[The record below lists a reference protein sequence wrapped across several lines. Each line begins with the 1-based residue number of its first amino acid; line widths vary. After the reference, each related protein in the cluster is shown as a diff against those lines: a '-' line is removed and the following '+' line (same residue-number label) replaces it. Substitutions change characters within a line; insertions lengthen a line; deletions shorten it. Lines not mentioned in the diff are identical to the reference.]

1 MKKLSDYVA
10 KGKFYESVVEDG
22 SDIIFI
28 VDFKGLILYH
38 NDAAEEVLGHKPRS
52 LIERNMF
59 DFIQPDTRPTFDK
72 KFSESIR
79 KPYNDSVEFQFK
91 CKDGSF
97 KYLEFNSIN
106 LKQKEGLD
114 GLILDCRD
122 ISQRKKDGVELFRAQ
137 KAKEQFLANISHEI
151 RTPING
157 IAGMAEL
164 LSQSPTAEESTT
176 YLHAIKSAADNLKV
190 IINDILDLA
199 SIESGKLKFEKIGI
213 NIKDLLSSLM
223 DTFQVQAREK
233 NIHVVAEVDEAA
245 NTILLGDPVRL
256 NQILINLIGNA
267 IKFTHNGFIRVHC
280 SVEKKHRRKYDMRF
294 DVIDTGIGIPT
305 DKLET
310 IFESFSQ
317 ADESVTRKYGG
328 TGLGLTIVK
337 QLVELQGG
345 RITVESVEDQG
356 STFSVHIPY
365 PIGNSEDIAESSRNQ
380 IITTHRDRLKNMKI
394 LLVEDND
401 INRLYA
407 NSILKTWECKVDMAE
422 NGYVA
427 VEKIKDTHFDI
438 VLMDIQMPVMDGFEA
453 TKAIRLGDPPGNGI
467 PIIALTANA
476 TRKDVEK
483 CLAAGMNDCIPK
495 PFTPEDLFRMLFK
508 YSTFV
513 RANRSAAVSKPV
525 LKRSGSTAVVE
536 TEVEIK
542 KKESFAEIERTLSQG
557 DLENIDL
564 SYLKKVSGGN
574 QEFIRD
580 MINTFLEAMPKS
592 LDEIRGNLASK
603 DWEAL
608 ARAVHKIKPSLT
620 MMGLAKTRDHGA
632 LIEESA
638 KERTSIDTLPETTQ
652 QFCKQLEFSL
662 NQLRNNR

>member
-1 MKKLSDYVA
+1 MKKLHDYVA

-28 VDFKGLILYH
+28 VDYLGQILYH
-38 NDAAEEVLGHKPRS
+38 NDAAEEILGHKPKS
-52 LIERNMF
+52 LIGKNLF
-59 DFIQPDTRPTFDK
+59 DFIQPDTQSAFEK
-72 KFSESIR
+72 KFVESTR
-79 KPYNDSVEFQFK
+79 KSYNDSVEFQFM
-91 CKDGSF
+91 CKDESY

-106 LKQKEGLD
+106 LKNKEGLE

-122 ISQRKKDGVELFRAQ
+122 ISGRKRDNEELLRAQ

-164 LSQSPTAEESTT
+164 LSQNPTAEESVT
-176 YLHAIKSAADNLKV
+176 YLNAIKTAADNLKV

-199 SIESGKLKFEKIGI
+199 SIESGKLKFEHIGF
-213 NIKDLLSSLM
+213 NVKDLLSSLI

-233 NIHVVAEVDEAA
+233 GISVTAECDEAV

-256 NQILINLIGNA
+256 NQVLINLIGNA
-267 IKFTHNGFIRVHC
+267 IKFTHNGFIKVQC
-280 SVEKKHRRKYDMRF
+280 SVEKKHRRKLEMRF

-345 RITVESVEDQG
+345 HITVHSVEDEG

-365 PIGNSEDIAESSRNQ
+365 AIGSSEDIADHSRNH
-380 IITTHRDRLKNMKI
+380 IITTHRDSLKGMNI

-407 NSILKTWECKVDMAE
+407 NSILKNWECKVEMAE

-427 VEKIKDTHFDI
+427 VEKIKDMRFDI
-438 VLMDIQMPVMDGFEA
+438 VLMDVQMPVMDGFEA
-453 TKAIRLGDPPGNGI
+453 TKAIRLGDAPGNTI

-476 TRKDVEK
+476 TRKDIEK

-513 RANRSAAVSKPV
+513 KSGRTITPPV
-525 LKRSGSTAVVE
+525 MPE
-536 TEVEIK
+536 P
-542 KKESFAEIERTLSQG
+542 IEEAPEAP
-557 DLENIDL
+557 DDFENIDL

-574 QEFIRD
+574 EEFIKD
-580 MINTFLEAMPKS
+580 MVNTFIDTLPKS
-592 LDEIRGNLASK
+592 VEEIQGALNSGEW
-603 DWEAL
+603 DAL

-620 MMGLAKTRDHGA
+620 MVGLSRTREIGA
-632 LIEESA
+632 LIEENA
-638 KERTSIDTLPETTQ
+638 KEQKQLDLITSTTQ
-652 QFCKQLEFSL
+652 QLCAQLELALS
-662 NQLRNNR
+662 QLKAI

>member
-10 KGKFYESVVEDG
+10 EGKFYESVVEDG

-28 VDFKGLILYH
+28 VDYHGVILYH
-38 NDAAEEVLGHKPRS
+38 NDAVKEVLGHQPKS
-52 LIERNMF
+52 LIGRNL
-59 DFIQPDTRPTFDK
+59 IELTKAETRPDFNRE
-72 KFSESIR
+72 FIESTK
-79 KPYNDSVEFQFK
+79 KPYSDSIEFQIQ
-91 CKDGSF
+91 CSDDSY

-106 LKQKEGLD
+106 LLQKEGLE

-122 ISQRKKDGVELFRAQ
+122 ISGRKKVGEELVRAQ

-164 LSQSPTAEESTT
+164 LSANPTAAESVT
-176 YLHAIKSAADNLKV
+176 YLNAIKTAADNLKV

-199 SIESGKLKFEKIGI
+199 SIESGKLKFERIGF
-213 NIKDLLSSLM
+213 NIKDLLSSLI

-233 NIHVVAEVDEAA
+233 GIALSSEVDESA

-256 NQILINLIGNA
+256 NQILINLIGNS
-267 IKFTHNGFIRVHC
+267 IKFTHNGFIRIHC

-294 DVIDTGIGIPT
+294 DVIDSGIGIPT

-337 QLVELQGG
+337 QLAELQGG
-345 RITVESVEDQG
+345 RIGVQSEEDKG

-365 PIGNSEDIAESSRNQ
+365 VTGSSEDLADHSRNH
-380 IITTHRDRLKNMKI
+380 IIATHRDSLKNMNI

-407 NSILKTWECKVDMAE
+407 NSILKNWECKVDMAE

-427 VEKIKDTHFDI
+427 VEKVKDTQFDI

-453 TKAIRLGDPPGNGI
+453 TKAIRLGDEPGNRV

-476 TRKDVEK
+476 TRKDIEK

-513 RANRSAAVSKPV
+513 K
-525 LKRSGSTAVVE
+525 SGGVYSPPSVQE
-536 TEVEIK
+536 TIAEIPTPSVEI
-542 KKESFAEIERTLSQG
+542 E
-557 DLENIDL
+557 DIDL
-564 SYLKKVSGGN
+564 SYLHKVSGGN
-574 QEFIRD
+574 DDFIKD
-580 MINTFLEAMPKS
+580 MVNTFIETIPKS
-592 LDEIRGNLASK
+592 VNEILTALNSR
-603 DWEAL
+603 DWEAVS
-608 ARAVHKIKPSLT
+608 RAVHKIKPSLT
-620 MMGLAKTRDHGA
+620 MVGLAKTRELGA
-632 LIEESA
+632 IIEESA
-638 KERTSIDTLPETTQ
+638 KERKSLDTLPALTH
-652 QFCKQLEFSL
+652 QFCDQLELALS
-662 NQLRNNR
+662 QLKTAI

>member
-28 VDFKGLILYH
+28 VDYTGRIIYH
-38 NDAAEEVLGHKPRS
+38 NDAAEEVLGHKPKS
-52 LIERNMF
+52 LIDKNLF
-59 DFIQPDTRPTFDK
+59 DFIEPDTKTAFDK
-72 KFSESIR
+72 KFVESTR
-79 KPYNDSVEFQFK
+79 KSYNDSVEFQFK
-91 CKDGSF
+91 CKDGSY

-106 LKQKEGLD
+106 LKNKEGLE

-122 ISQRKKDGVELFRAQ
+122 ISGRKKDNEELLRAQ

-164 LSQSPTAEESTT
+164 LSQNPTAEESVT
-176 YLHAIKSAADNLKV
+176 YLNAIKTAADNLKV

-199 SIESGKLKFEKIGI
+199 SIESGKLKFEHIGF
-213 NIKDLLSSLM
+213 NIKDLLSSLI

-233 NIHVVAEVDEAA
+233 GITVTSEVDEVA

-256 NQILINLIGNA
+256 NQVLINLIGNA
-267 IKFTHNGFIRVHC
+267 IKFTHNGYIKVRC
-280 SVEKKHRRKYDMRF
+280 YVEKKHRRKYDMRF

-345 RITVESVEDQG
+345 RISVQSIEDEG

-365 PIGNSEDIAESSRNQ
+365 AIGSSEDIADHSRNH
-380 IITTHRDRLKNMKI
+380 IITTHRDSLKNMHI

-407 NSILKTWECKVDMAE
+407 NSILKNWECKVEMAE

-427 VEKIKDTHFDI
+427 VEKIKDMKFDI

-453 TKAIRLGDPPGNGI
+453 TKAIRLGDAPGSQV

-476 TRKDVEK
+476 TRKDIEK

-508 YSTFV
+508 YSTYV
-513 RANRSAAVSKPV
+513 KSGRTMQLGVPEPIVEETAAPW
-525 LKRSGSTAVVE
+525 A
-536 TEVEIK
+536 
-542 KKESFAEIERTLSQG
+542 
-557 DLENIDL
+557 DMENIDL
-564 SYLKKVSGGN
+564 SYLNKVSGGN
-574 QEFIRD
+574 EAFISD
-580 MINTFLEAMPKS
+580 MVNTFIETLPKS
-592 LDEIRGNLASK
+592 IEEIQNALNAK
-603 DWEAL
+603 EWEVL

-620 MMGLAKTRDHGA
+620 MIGLSKTRDIGGI
-632 LIEESA
+632 IEESA
-638 KERTSIDTLPETTQ
+638 KERKSLDTVAASAK
-652 QFCKQLEFSL
+652 QFCTQLELALSQLKASL
-662 NQLRNNR
+662 

>member
-1 MKKLSDYVA
+1 MKKLHDYLA
-10 KGKFYESVVEDG
+10 KGMFYEAVVEDG

-28 VDFKGLILYH
+28 VDFKGQILYH
-38 NDAAEEVLGHKPRS
+38 NDAAEEVLGHKPKS
-52 LIERNMF
+52 LIEKNMF
-59 DFIQPDTRPTFDK
+59 DYIKPDTHPVFDK
-72 KFSESIR
+72 KFAESIR
-79 KPYNDSVEFQFK
+79 KPYNDSVEFQFL
-91 CKDGSF
+91 CKDGTY

-106 LKQKEGLD
+106 LKQKEGLE

-122 ISQRKKDGVELFRAQ
+122 ISERKRDGEELVRAQ

-164 LSQSPTAEESTT
+164 LSQSPSDEESVT
-176 YLHAIKSAADNLKV
+176 YLNAIKTAADNLKV

-199 SIESGKLKFEKIGI
+199 SIESGKLKFEKIGF
-213 NIKDLLSSLM
+213 NVKDLLSSLI

-233 NIHVVAEVDEAA
+233 GIQVTAQVDEAA

-256 NQILINLIGNA
+256 NQVLINLIGNA
-267 IKFTHNGFIRVHC
+267 IKFTHNGYIKVHC
-280 SVEKKHRRKYDMRF
+280 SVEKKHRRKYEMRF

-365 PIGNSEDIAESSRNQ
+365 AIGSSEDIADHSRNH
-380 IITTHRDRLKNMKI
+380 IISTHRDSLKDMNI

-407 NSILKTWECKVDMAE
+407 NSILKNWACKVDMAE

-427 VEKIKDTHFDI
+427 VEKVKDTPFDI
-438 VLMDIQMPVMDGFEA
+438 VLMDVQMPVMDGFEA
-453 TKAIRLGDPPGNGI
+453 TKAIRLGDEPGNKV

-476 TRKDVEK
+476 TRKDIEK

-495 PFTPEDLFRMLFK
+495 PFTPDDLFRMLFK
-508 YSTFV
+508 YSSHV
-513 RANRSAAVSKPV
+513 KVPRIPLPIPVSEP
-525 LKRSGSTAVVE
+525 E
-536 TEVEIK
+536 TE
-542 KKESFAEIERTLSQG
+542 ERPSSLNG
-557 DLENIDL
+557 GMENIDL
-564 SYLKKVSGGN
+564 SYLQKVSGGN
-574 QEFIRD
+574 EAFIHD
-580 MINTFLEAMPKS
+580 MINTFIDTLPKAIH
-592 LDEIRGNLASK
+592 EIRDTLTSK
-603 DWEAL
+603 DWEGL

-620 MMGLAKTRDHGA
+620 MVGLAKARDLGA
-632 LIEESA
+632 AIEESA
-638 KERTSIDTLPETTQ
+638 KERKALKTLPADTMM
-652 QFCKQLEFSL
+652 FCRQLEL
-662 NQLRNNR
+662 ALGQLRESL

>member
-1 MKKLSDYVA
+1 MKRLSDYVA

-28 VDFKGLILYH
+28 VDFKGHILYH
-38 NDAAEEVLGHKPRS
+38 NDAAEEVLGYKPKS
-52 LIERNMF
+52 LIDKNMF
-59 DFIQPDTRPTFDK
+59 DFVKPETHAEFAK
-72 KFSESIR
+72 SFAESIR
-79 KPYNDSVEFQFK
+79 KPYSDSIEFQFK

-97 KYLEFNSIN
+97 KYLEFNTIN
-106 LKQKEGLD
+106 LKHKEGLD

-122 ISQRKKDGVELFRAQ
+122 ISQRKKDAEELFRAQ

-164 LSQSPTAEESTT
+164 LSQHPTAEESTT
-176 YLHAIKSAADNLKV
+176 YLHAIKTAADNLKV

-199 SIESGKLKFEKIGI
+199 SIESGKLRFEKIAF
-213 NIKDLLSSLM
+213 NVKDLLSSLVE
-223 DTFQVQAREK
+223 TFQAQAREK
-233 NIHVVAEVDEAA
+233 GVTVIAQVDETA
-245 NTILLGDPVRL
+245 NTILVGDPVRL
-256 NQILINLIGNA
+256 NQVLINLIGNS
-267 IKFTHNGFIRVHC
+267 IKFTHEGYIRVRC

-310 IFESFSQ
+310 IFESFKQ

-328 TGLGLTIVK
+328 TGLGLTIVR

-345 RITVESVEDQG
+345 RITVESVEDKG
-356 STFSVHIPY
+356 STFSVRIPY
-365 PIGNSEDIAESSRNQ
+365 AVGSADDIHDHSQNH
-380 IITTHRDRLKNMKI
+380 IITTHRDTLKDLSI

-407 NSILKTWECKVDMAE
+407 NSILKNWDCKVDMAE

-427 VEKIKDTHFDI
+427 VEKIKDNNFDI

-453 TKAIRLGDPPGNGI
+453 TKAIRLGDSTGKNI

-476 TRKDVEK
+476 TRKDIEK

-508 YSTFV
+508 YSTYT
-513 RANRSAAVSKPV
+513 RASRPVAVPV
-525 LKRSGSTAVVE
+525 IVQPEPVVAGKDSTFSGDVE
-536 TEVEIK
+536 DV
-542 KKESFAEIERTLSQG
+542 
-557 DLENIDL
+557 DL
-564 SYLKKVSGGN
+564 SYLKKVSGDNAG
-574 QEFIRD
+574 FIQD
-580 MINTFLEAMPKS
+580 MVRTFIETMPAS
-592 LDEIRGNLASK
+592 IQEIRHHIAAEHWENLAK
-603 DWEAL
+603 
-608 ARAVHKIKPSLT
+608 AVHKIKPSLT
-620 MMGLAKTRDHGA
+620 MMGLTKTRDSGA
-632 LIEESA
+632 FIEESA
-638 KERTSIDTLPETTQ
+638 KERTSLDALPSTALR
-652 QFCKQLEFSL
+652 FCDQLEFAL
-662 NQLRNNR
+662 EQLRKIS

>member
-10 KGKFYESVVEDG
+10 GGKFYESVVEDG

-28 VDFKGLILYH
+28 VDYHGLILYH
-38 NDAAEEVLGHKPRS
+38 NDAVEEVLGHKPKS
-52 LIERNMF
+52 LIDKNLFEL
-59 DFIQPDTRPTFDK
+59 IKADTRPAFNRQ
-72 KFSESIR
+72 FNESI
-79 KPYNDSVEFQFK
+79 KQPYSDSVEFQIV
-91 CKDGSF
+91 CDDGMY

-106 LKQKEGLD
+106 LKQKEGLE

-122 ISQRKKDGVELFRAQ
+122 ISSRKKVGEELVRAQ

-164 LSQSPTAEESTT
+164 LSQNPTAEESVT
-176 YLHAIKSAADNLKV
+176 YLNAIKTAADNLKV

-199 SIESGKLKFEKIGI
+199 SIESGKLKFERIGF
-213 NIKDLLSSLM
+213 NIKDLLSSLI

-233 NIHVVAEVDEAA
+233 GITIAAEVDETA

-256 NQILINLIGNA
+256 NQVLINLIGNA
-267 IKFTHNGFIRVHC
+267 IKFTHNGYIRVHC
-280 SVEKKHRRKYDMRF
+280 SVEKKHRRKFDMRF
-294 DVIDTGIGIPT
+294 DVIDTGIGIPP

-345 RITVESVEDQG
+345 KIDVRSEEDKG

-365 PIGNSEDIAESSRNQ
+365 TTGSSEDLADHSRNH
-380 IITTHRDRLKNMKI
+380 IITTHRDSLKGMKI

-407 NSILKTWECKVDMAE
+407 NSILKNWDCRVDMAE

-427 VEKIKDTHFDI
+427 VEKVKDNPFDI

-453 TKAIRLGDPPGNGI
+453 TKAIRLGDEPGSHV

-476 TRKDVEK
+476 TRKDIEK

-508 YSTFV
+508 YSTYV
-513 RANRSAAVSKPV
+513 K
-525 LKRSGSTAVVE
+525 SGRINSSPSMPEPVVE
-536 TEVEIK
+536 SITTATSPEEM
-542 KKESFAEIERTLSQG
+542 
-557 DLENIDL
+557 ENIDL
-564 SYLKKVSGGN
+564 SYLHKVSGGN
-574 QEFIRD
+574 DEFIAD
-580 MINTFLEAMPKS
+580 MVKTFIETIPKS
-592 LDEIRGNLASK
+592 VDEILAALDSRE
-603 DWEAL
+603 WEAV

-620 MMGLAKTRDHGA
+620 MVGLTKARDLGA
-632 LIEESA
+632 MIEESA
-638 KERTSIDTLPETTQ
+638 KERRSLDSLPASTQ
-652 QFCKQLEFSL
+652 QFCAQLQFALS
-662 NQLRNNR
+662 QLKKSR

>member
-1 MKKLSDYVA
+1 MKKLTEYVS

-28 VDFKGLILYH
+28 VDFKGQILYH
-38 NDAAEEVLGHKPRS
+38 NDAAEEVLGHKPKS
-52 LIERNMF
+52 LIDKNLL
-59 DFIQPDTRPTFDK
+59 DFIKPDTHPVFDK
-72 KFSESIR
+72 KFTESTR

-106 LKQKEGLD
+106 LKQKEGLE

-122 ISQRKKDGVELFRAQ
+122 ISERKRDGEELVRAQ

-164 LSQSPTAEESTT
+164 LSQNPTAEESVT
-176 YLHAIKSAADNLKV
+176 YLHAIKTAADNLKV

-199 SIESGKLKFEKIGI
+199 SIESGKLKFERIGF
-213 NIKDLLSSLM
+213 NTKDLLNSLI

-233 NIHVVAEVDEAA
+233 GVKLQVEVDELA

-256 NQILINLIGNA
+256 NQVLINLIGNA
-267 IKFTHNGFIRVHC
+267 IKFTHNGYIRVHC
-280 SVEKKHRRKYDMRF
+280 SVEKKHRRKFDMRF

-345 RITVESVEDQG
+345 RITVKSIEDEG

-365 PIGNSEDIAESSRNQ
+365 AIGGSEDIAGSSRNHV
-380 IITTHRDRLKNMKI
+380 ITTHRDSLKNMSI

-407 NSILKTWECKVDMAE
+407 TSILKTWECKVDMAE

-427 VEKIKDTHFDI
+427 VEKIKDNEFDI

-453 TKAIRLGDPPGNGI
+453 TKAIRLGDSAKAGI

-476 TRKDVEK
+476 TRKDIEK
-483 CLAAGMNDCIPK
+483 CLAAGM
-495 PFTPEDLFRMLFK
+495 MLFK

-513 RANRSAAVSKPV
+513 KVHRSQAAAEKVI
-525 LKRSGSTAVVE
+525 RQAVE
-536 TEVEIK
+536 KSAQQEQPEAPPDGL
-542 KKESFAEIERTLSQG
+542 ESV
-557 DLENIDL
+557 DL
-564 SYLKKVSGGN
+564 SYLRKVTSNNEG
-574 QEFIRD
+574 FLRD
-580 MINTFLEAMPKS
+580 MITTFLDTMPRS
-592 LDEIRGNLASK
+592 IEEIRTLASAK
-603 DWEAL
+603 DWENL
-608 ARAVHKIKPSLT
+608 ARAVHKIKPSLA
-620 MMGLAKTRDHGA
+620 MMGLNRTRDVGA
-632 LIEESA
+632 SIEASA
-638 KERTSIDTLPETTQ
+638 KERIDLQTLPETTLR
-652 QFCKQLEFSL
+652 FCVQLEAAL
-662 NQLRNNR
+662 DQLRKL

>member
-1 MKKLSDYVA
+1 MKKLTEYVS

-28 VDFKGLILYH
+28 VDFKGQILYH

-52 LIERNMF
+52 LIDKNLL
-59 DFIQPDTRPTFDK
+59 DFIKPDTHPVFDK
-72 KFSESIR
+72 KFAESTR
-79 KPYNDSVEFQFK
+79 KPYNDSVEFQFR
-91 CKDGSF
+91 CKDGTF

-106 LKQKEGLD
+106 LKQKEGLE

-122 ISQRKKDGVELFRAQ
+122 ISERKRDGEELVRAQ

-164 LSQSPTAEESTT
+164 LSQNPTAEESVT

-199 SIESGKLKFEKIGI
+199 SIESGKLKFEKIGF
-213 NIKDLLSSLM
+213 NTKDLLSSLI

-233 NIHVVAEVDEAA
+233 GITLQLEIDEQA

-256 NQILINLIGNA
+256 NQVLINLVGNA
-267 IKFTHNGFIRVHC
+267 IKFTHNGYIRVHC
-280 SVEKKHRRKYDMRF
+280 MVEKKHRRKYDMRF
-294 DVIDTGIGIPT
+294 DVIDSGIGIPT

-345 RITVESVEDQG
+345 RITVESVEDKG

-365 PIGNSEDIAESSRNQ
+365 TIGGAEDIAAGSRNHV
-380 IITTHRDRLKNMKI
+380 ITTHRDSLKNMSI

-407 NSILKTWECKVDMAE
+407 TSILKTWECRVDMAE

-427 VEKIKDTHFDI
+427 VEKIKDNDFDI

-453 TKAIRLGDPPGNGI
+453 TKAIRLGDSPKNSI

-476 TRKDVEK
+476 TRKDIEK

-513 RANRSAAVSKPV
+513 KVNRSQAAEQSVKNAIDKPE
-525 LKRSGSTAVVE
+525 VVAWNPA
-536 TEVEIK
+536 TP
-542 KKESFAEIERTLSQG
+542 ARDG
-557 DLENIDL
+557 LEKIDL
-564 SYLKKVSGGN
+564 TYLKKVTSN
-574 QEFIRD
+574 NESFLRD
-580 MINTFLEAMPKS
+580 MITTFLDTMPKS
-592 LDEIRGNLASK
+592 IDEIRVHAGSK
-603 DWEAL
+603 DWDNL
-608 ARAVHKIKPSLT
+608 ARAVHKIKPSLA
-620 MMGLAKTRDHGA
+620 MMGLNKTRDIGA
-632 LIEESA
+632 QIELSA
-638 KERTSIDTLPETTQ
+638 KERTSLKKLPEITKE
-652 QFCKQLEFSL
+652 FCVQLESAVTQLKSL
-662 NQLRNNR
+662 

>member
-1 MKKLSDYVA
+1 MKKLGDYVA

-28 VDFKGLILYH
+28 VDFKGQILYH

-52 LIERNMF
+52 LIEKNMF
-59 DFIQPDTRPTFDK
+59 DYIKPETRAGFDK
-72 KFSESIR
+72 KFAESTR
-79 KPYNDSVEFQFK
+79 KPYNDSVEFQFA

-122 ISQRKKDGVELFRAQ
+122 ISQRKHDGEELVRAQ

-164 LSQSPTAEESTT
+164 LSQNPTDEESVT
-176 YLHAIKSAADNLKV
+176 YLNAIKTAADNLKV

-199 SIESGKLKFEKIGI
+199 SIESGKLKFEKIGF
-213 NIKDLLSSLM
+213 NIKDLLSSLI

-233 NIHVVAEVDEAA
+233 GITVTSEVDEAA
-245 NTILLGDPVRL
+245 NTILMGDPVRL
-256 NQILINLIGNA
+256 NQVLINLIGNA
-267 IKFTHNGFIRVHC
+267 IKFTHNGYIRVHC

-365 PIGNSEDIAESSRNQ
+365 AIGSSEDIADHSRNH
-380 IITTHRDRLKNMKI
+380 IIATHRDSLRDMNI

-407 NSILKTWECKVDMAE
+407 NSILKNWECKVDMAE

-427 VEKIKDTHFDI
+427 VEKVKDFRFDI

-453 TKAIRLGDPPGNGI
+453 TKAIRLGDGPGNTV

-476 TRKDVEK
+476 TRKDIEK

-508 YSTFV
+508 YSNSAKT
-513 RANRSAAVSKPV
+513 NRHFNAPATPEP
-525 LKRSGSTAVVE
+525 VVE
-536 TEVEIK
+536 ETVPVTDGE
-542 KKESFAEIERTLSQG
+542 
-557 DLENIDL
+557 LEDIDL

-574 QEFIRD
+574 EAFIQD
-580 MINTFLEAMPKS
+580 MVNTFIETMPKS
-592 LDEIRGNLASK
+592 LDEIRATLDSRE
-603 DWEAL
+603 WEGL

-620 MMGLAKTRDHGA
+620 MVGLSRTRDLGA

-638 KERTSIDTLPETTQ
+638 KERKSLKELPATTL
-652 QFCKQLEFSL
+652 QFCKQLELTLS
-662 NQLRNNR
+662 QLKSAL